1 MSEKLLA
8 VHNMNGDVLLQI
20 KEEDVKWPADYES
33 HVLSASDVMVLVGI
47 EDRKHVFYD
56 LIPMMPAGF
65 TSESILM
72 DDDIVQWGQSYM
84 LQHRPCPRC
93 TLCPRPCERVCVHK
107 LCSHRCCGTN
117 VYEALHLWHIYNEQS
132 PGHLISTQGYLNGIG
147 LKFVFPEDVIDDELC
162 QLCGELDIPDELLQR
177 VRSLARA

>member
-47 EDRKHVFYD
+47 EKRKHAFYD
-56 LIPMMPAGF
+56 LIPMMPAGL

-84 LQHRPCPRC
+84 SQHRPCPRC
-93 TLCPRPCERVCVHK
+93 PLCPRPCERVGVHK
-107 LCSHRCCGTN
+107 LCSHRCSGTT
-117 VYEALHLWHIYNEQS
+117 EQDLHLWHFYNKKRG
-132 PGHLISTQGYLNGIG
+132 PFLITTEGYLNGLG
-147 LKFVFPEDVIDDELC
+147 LKSVFPEDVIDDELC
-162 QLCGELDIPDELLQR
+162 QLCVENLTFPM
-177 VRSLARA
+177 SFFSA